1 MITHRL
7 RTELDEAGLHASFLV
22 RDLHTG
28 HEIGIDPDTEYAT
41 ASLVKVPLA
50 LATLHRIHQ
59 GELDGATR
67 IEITPAPAVTGP
79 PGTGPFGLSKFR
91 HPVTIAIDDLL
102 HLSTCLSDNTA
113 AEALFDLTPPET
125 VDRLLRE
132 HDIPGIT
139 VRHSIKSLGSTP
151 AERLAPDE
159 NHLAQ
164 TLAIRA
170 GTDGRG
176 HDIPQLDVTL
186 ANSGSARAHVELLQ
200 ALWKPTTIHPDIA
213 RRVRELMADNAIRHR
228 LAPDF
233 TTDASTWASKT
244 GTVLNHRHE
253 IGVVEHENGEAYAI
267 AALTASQVPSRH
279 QPAAEALMGRVA
291 RTLRDHLRSV

>member
-1 MITHRL
+1 MITHHL
-7 RTELDEAGLHASFLV
+7 RDQLHEAGLHASFLV

-59 GELDGATR
+59 GELDGATPMR
-67 IEITPAPAVTGP
+67 VTPTKTDTGP
-79 PGTGPFGLSKFR
+79 PGTGPFGISKFR
-91 HPVTIAIDDLL
+91 HPITIAIEDLL

-113 AEALFDLTPPET
+113 ADTLFDLTPPAH
-125 VDRLLRE
+125 VARVLKD
-132 HDIPGIT
+132 HHVHGIT
-139 VRHSIKSLGSTP
+139 VRHRIHDLNRTP
-151 AERLAPDE
+151 AERLDPDE
-159 NHLAQ
+159 TRLAH
-164 TLAIRA
+164 TLAIQA

-186 ANSGSARAHVELLQ
+186 ANSGSARAHVDLLQ
-200 ALWKPTTIHPDIA
+200 ALWKPTHIHPEVA
-213 RRVRELMADNAIRHR
+213 QGVRELMADNLIRHR

-253 IGVVEHENGEAYAI
+253 IGVVEHKSGEAYAI
-267 AALTASQVPSRH
+267 AALSASRVPARH
-279 QPAAEALMGRVA
+279 QPETEALLGRVA
-291 RTLRDHLRSV
+291 RTLRDHLRTL